1 MSAGDTART
10 PLPPP
15 PKPIRS
21 TPLLDG
27 AWQDLA
33 ADLMGPLPSEHSLL
47 VVTDH
52 YSRFYEV
59 DVMQSTT
66 TQKIIDCLA
75 DAFRRHGLP
84 NAIKSI
90 TRNLRQNGGRVDR
103 DRPSALLKWP
113 PIVVNK
119 MYVENRQVSY
129 SRAASVSNRV
139 LARKLERKR

>member
-1 MSAGDTART
+1 MSLVGLAIGVSWSHSET
-10 PLPPP
+10 PPP
-15 PKPIRS
+15 PLPRTYPI

-33 ADLMGPLPSEHSLL
+33 ADFMGPLPSEHSLL

-66 TQKIIDCLA
+66 TRKIIDCLA

-90 TRNLRQNGGRVDR
+90 NRNLRQNGGRVDR

-119 MYVENRQVSY
+119 MYVENRQLSY
-129 SRAASVSNRV
+129 SRAA
-139 LARKLERKR
+139 